1 MTHISK
7 TIPRLMNPLV
17 VAKEGANPI
26 KVKNPT
32 LYKIGRFFK
41 GLLAKLQGK
50 QNDMPTLEDK
60 EFQKTE
66 LAHKVV
72 VETLKNLPTKISEAK
87 PEVTLYEEEKFKI
100 ICRTAGIFNNTLE
113 ISAID
118 ANNNEHFKFILP
130 NDNALEKYTN
140 GLENFDKYNDLERL
154 TITTE
159 R

>member
-1 MTHISK
+1 MTHIYK
-7 TIPRLMNPLV
+7 TIPRLMNPL

-66 LAHKVV
+66 LAHQVTA
-72 VETLKNLPTKISEAK
+72 ETLKNLPKKISDAQ
-87 PEVTLYEEEKFKI
+87 PRVTLYEEEGKFKI
-100 ICRTAGIFNNTLE
+100 ICQKVGLFSNTLE

-118 ANNNEHFKFILP
+118 VDNNEHFKFILP
-130 NDNALEKYTN
+130 NDEALEKYTN
-140 GLENFDKYNDLERL
+140 GLENFDRYNDLERL